1 MYRTIKRCRICGNPN
16 LISLLNLGR
25 QALTGVF
32 PSKARARLERG
43 PLELV
48 RCTPNGNPHC
58 GLVQLR
64 HSYESA
70 ELYGDN
76 YGYRSSL
83 NQSMVEHLRNKVKK
97 LEARA
102 TLREGD
108 AVLDIG
114 SNDGTTL
121 SFYPEGKVLPIGV
134 DPTARKWWRFYRED
148 AVIVP
153 DLFSAERVRTVL
165 GGKRPRVI
173 TSLAMF
179 YDLEDP
185 RSFVNQIVELLA
197 DDGIWHFEQS
207 YLPAM
212 LSVNA
217 YDTICHEHVEY
228 YALQQVQLLAEQ
240 AGLKLIDVEL
250 NDINGGSFAVTA
262 AKKTSRYHV
271 STSVMQVERKERDFL
286 LDDPSTYARF
296 GQAVRQHRVELT
308 SLLARLRA
316 AGKKVVGYG
325 ASTKGNV
332 ILQFCNLGPKDLECI
347 GEVNEE
353 KFGKVTPGTG
363 VPIVSELEMKARKP
377 DYLLVFPWHFR
388 RNLVERETAFLAGGG
403 RMIFPLP
410 RIEVVGAHGET
421 VPLELVLQEQEQ
433 VTLVP

>member
-1 MYRTIKRCRICGNPN
+1 VIKRCRICGNPN
-16 LISLLNLGR
+16 LISLLNLGD

-32 PSKARARLERG
+32 PATPRAPLACG

-48 RCTPNGNPHC
+48 RCTPGAQGPYC

-64 HSYESA
+64 HSYGSA
-70 ELYGDN
+70 DLYGDN

-83 NQSMVEHLRNKVKK
+83 NRSMVDHLRSKVTK
-97 LEARA
+97 LVARA
-102 TLREGD
+102 GLREGE

-121 SFYPEGKVLPIGV
+121 SLYPEGKVLPIGI
-134 DPTARKWWRFYRED
+134 DPTARKWRKYYRGD
-148 AVIVP
+148 AVVVP
-153 DLFSAERVRTVL
+153 DLFSADRVRPVL
-165 GGKRPRVI
+165 DGKRPRVI

-185 RSFVNQIVELLA
+185 QSFVNQIVELLA
-197 DDGIWHFEQS
+197 DDGLWHLEQS
-207 YLPAM
+207 YLPSM
-212 LSVNA
+212 MSVNA

-228 YALQQVQLLAEQ
+228 YALQQIQVLAER

-262 AKKTSRYHV
+262 AKKTSRYHA
-271 STSVMQVERKERDFL
+271 STSVEQVQKKECDFL
-286 LDDPSTYARF
+286 LDDPATYARF
-296 GQAVRQHRVELT
+296 GQSVQEHRSELI
-308 SLLARLRA
+308 SLLDHLNK
-316 AGKKVVGYG
+316 AGKKVLGYG

-353 KFGKVTPGTG
+353 KFGKFTPGTG
-363 VPIVSELEMKARKP
+363 IPIVSESEAKARRP

-388 RNLVERETAFLAGGG
+388 KNLVEREAAFLAGGG

-410 RIEVVGAHGET
+410 KIEVVGARGKT
-421 VPLELVLQEQEQ
+421 LPLDLVLQERERAILAQ
-433 VTLVP
+433 

>member
-1 MYRTIKRCRICGNPN
+1 MYGTINRCRLCANPN
-16 LISLLNLGR
+16 LVSLLDLGE

-32 PSKARARLERG
+32 PSAPDARLTRG

-48 RCTPNGNPHC
+48 RCTPTAEAEHC

-64 HSYESA
+64 HSYDSS
-70 ELYGDN
+70 ELYGSN

-83 NQSMVEHLRNKVKK
+83 NSSMVEHLRCKVEN
-97 LEARA
+97 LLALA
-102 TLREGD
+102 NLRDGD

-121 SFYPEGKVLPIGV
+121 SFFPEGKVLPVGI
-134 DPTARKWWRFYRED
+134 DPTASKWRRYYRAD
-148 AVIVP
+148 VLVVP
-153 DLFSAERVRTVL
+153 DLFSAQRVRSVL
-165 GGKRPRVI
+165 GEKRPRVI

-185 RSFVNQIVELLA
+185 QSFVHEVAELLA
-197 DDGIWHFEQS
+197 DDGIWHLEQS

-228 YALQQVQLLAEQ
+228 YALRQVHALADR

-250 NDINGGSFAVTA
+250 NDVNGGSFAVTA
-262 AKKTSRYHV
+262 AKKASRYQAKP
-271 STSVMQVERKERDFL
+271 SVAQVMEQERAFG
-286 LDDPSTYARF
+286 LDNPATYARF
-296 GQAVRQHRVELT
+296 GKTVYEHRSELKELLRQ
-308 SLLARLRA
+308 LRA

-332 ILQFCNLGPKDLECI
+332 ILQFCDIGPDDLECI
-347 GEVNEE
+347 AEVNDE
-353 KFGKVTPGTG
+353 KFGKFTPGTG
-363 VPIVSELEMKARKP
+363 IPIVPEAEAKARKP

-388 RNLVERETAFLAGGG
+388 KNLIAREAAFLAGGG
-403 RMIFPLP
+403 QMIFPLP
-410 RIEVVGAHGET
+410 KIEVVSAGISRQRER
-421 VPLELVLQEQEQ
+421 
-433 VTLVP
+433 VTLA